1 MNKFIKRETTRVRK
15 KIVLEPTV
23 EVKETKPEREI
34 IKKGDKE
41 FIICPRCGWQHSATE
56 TRCRFCGKKL

>member
-23 EVKETKPEREI
+23 EVKPEREVV
-34 IKKGDKE
+34 KKGDQE